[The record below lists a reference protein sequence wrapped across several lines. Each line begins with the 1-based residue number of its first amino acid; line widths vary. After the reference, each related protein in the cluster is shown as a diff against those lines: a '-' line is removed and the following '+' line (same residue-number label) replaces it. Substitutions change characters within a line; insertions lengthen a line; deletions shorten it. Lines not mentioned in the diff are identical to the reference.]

1 MAPKEKVEWVQLFIF
16 LSINVSY
23 KYKLSTY
30 MSSYTAKLNGH
41 PHDCT
46 LYKYTIYSYL
56 IGFSSG
62 YTSSHARDMWTEV
75 NKERVY
81 SHKSI
86 LYTIIIN
93 SNKNILR

>member
-41 PHDCT
+41 PHDCRLHFINT
-46 LYKYTIYSYL
+46 QSIAILLDSQAAMHQATQ
-56 IGFSSG
+56 G
-62 YTSSHARDMWTEV
+62 YVDGG
-75 NKERVY
+75 K
-81 SHKSI
+81 
-86 LYTIIIN
+86 
-93 SNKNILR
+93 